1 MADDKVRVFIGSS
14 SQVRQ
19 YQLALVDK
27 LLRSPSIE
35 VVRWDSD
42 QFRTGGQFFLDTL
55 LNAAAEKDLDFAV
68 FIFSEDDAIKST
80 EKIYYTPRD
89 NVLFELGLFMGKLG
103 KERTFVLA
111 PKPWQSKLKIL
122 SDLQGYIPELYSK
135 PNAATTKLA
144 RLRNLKKVL
153 KPTVADIK
161 ARMERLGPRDPQ
173 RADQVAWLA
182 GPIKEYFRL
191 RKNAGAV
198 IKNYALD
205 LGETWGIYQT
215 LLADSNV
222 HDVTI
227 KTLMMD
233 GTSDEIAK
241 ASGRSPNWHQAL
253 YRQNQILGWCAENA
267 RKLKKRRI
275 RFECRAYSRVP
286 YVHGFLL
293 KGYKLFLTTLL
304 FDSKGKMVGNPN
316 PYWDIDYPKPRSR
329 NRTVRHAFEAYEAW
343 FDKEWAA
350 AGRVWPK

>member
-19 YQLALVDK
+19 YQLMLVDK
-27 LLRSPSIE
+27 LLRSSTIE

-55 LNAAAEKDLDFAV
+55 LNATAEKDLDFAV
-68 FIFSEDDAIKST
+68 FIFSEDDAIKSS

-89 NVLFELGLFMGKLG
+89 NVLFELGLFMGKLT

-111 PKPWQSKLKIL
+111 PKPWQTKLKIL
-122 SDLQGYIPELYSK
+122 SDLQGYMPELYSK
-135 PNAATTKLA
+135 PKAGTTKRA
-144 RLRNLKKVL
+144 RLANLKKVL
-153 KPTVADIK
+153 KPAVLDIK
-161 ARMERLGPRDPQ
+161 ARMKKLGPRDPQ

-182 GPIKEYFRL
+182 RPIKEYFRQ
-191 RKNAGAV
+191 AEEPPV

-205 LGETWGIYQT
+205 LGETWGIYQS
-215 LLADSNV
+215 LLADPHVRN
-222 HDVTI
+222 VTI
-227 KTLMMD
+227 RTLMMD
-233 GTSDEIAK
+233 GNSDEIAK
-241 ASGRSPNWHQAL
+241 ASGRSPTWHQAL
-253 YRQNQILGWCAENA
+253 GREHQLTGWCDDQAKN
-267 RKLKKRRI
+267 LKKRRI

-304 FDSKGKMVGNPN
+304 FDPKGRMVGNPN

-343 FDKEWAA
+343 FDKEWARA
-350 AGRVWPK
+350 RPVWPK